1 MSRGLGKLQLAIK
14 NTIKVGED
22 YGPRGVTFADIR
34 SASIVRTGGEP
45 KRDKLRPTYERS
57 LRRAL
62 KMLVDRG
69 DVLISDGTGRPGN
82 PYRYITRRA
91 LRG

>member
-57 LRRAL
+57 LGELSRCL
-62 KMLVDRG
+62 
-69 DVLISDGTGRPGN
+69 LIAVTF
-82 PYRYITRRA
+82 
-91 LRG
+91 